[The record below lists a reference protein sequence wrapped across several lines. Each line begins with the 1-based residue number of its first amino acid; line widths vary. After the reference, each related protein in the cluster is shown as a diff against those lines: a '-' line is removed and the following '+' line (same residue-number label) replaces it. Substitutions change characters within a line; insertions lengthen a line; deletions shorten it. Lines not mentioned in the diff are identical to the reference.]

1 MQNYD
6 VLDDAL
12 YLINKPIIVK
22 GVSSNNVKQVK
33 GPVKGSA
40 EGQA

>member
-12 YLINKPIIVK
+12 YLINKPIVK
-22 GVSSNNVKQVK
+22 GVSSNNVKQIK

-40 EGQA
+40 EG

>member
-1 MQNYD
+1 MKDYD
-6 VLDDAL
+6 TLDDAL

-33 GPVKGSA
+33 GPVKSTA
-40 EGQA
+40 EG